1 MNKIQI
7 RTRAHYKANEGRSD
21 GLKSNLKRHGPVVI
35 TDVHTRVI
43 VTILQTHARYGAD
56 SRFLRQE
63 DRVRFGFFCC
73 FPYVR
78 QYFSEG
84 YALM

>member
-7 RTRAHYKANEGRSD
+7 RTHAYYKTHEGRSD

-35 TDVHTRVI
+35 TDIHTR
-43 VTILQTHARYGAD
+43 VTILQAHSTHGAD
-56 SRFLRQE
+56 SRFLTQE
-63 DRVRFGFFCC
+63 NRVRFGFFCC
-73 FPYVR
+73 FPCVGIR